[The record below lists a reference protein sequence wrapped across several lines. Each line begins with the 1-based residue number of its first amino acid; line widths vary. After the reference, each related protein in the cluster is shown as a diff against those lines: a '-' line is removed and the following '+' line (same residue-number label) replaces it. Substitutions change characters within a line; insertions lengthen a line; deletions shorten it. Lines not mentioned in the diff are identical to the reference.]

1 MLHGIFTGASRERG
15 KYFRCESCHVSGP
28 RLILI
33 FTPLAVMRFTLHG
46 RLHGIFT
53 ELHGLRVFYPYPF
66 FTPYPFLPLGE
77 KGALISNGWD
87 AKQRPR

>member
-1 MLHGIFTGASRERG
+1 MIKSGTGEN
-15 KYFRCESCHVSGP
+15 Y
-28 RLILI
+28 L
-33 FTPLAVMRFTLHG
+33 LHG

-53 ELHGLRVFYPYPF
+53 ELHGLRVICPYPF
-66 FTPYPFLPLGE
+66 FTPYSFLPLGR